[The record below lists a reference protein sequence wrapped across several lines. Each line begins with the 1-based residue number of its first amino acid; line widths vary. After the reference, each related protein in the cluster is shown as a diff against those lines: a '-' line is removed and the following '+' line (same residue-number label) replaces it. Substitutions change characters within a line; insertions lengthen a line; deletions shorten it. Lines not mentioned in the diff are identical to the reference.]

1 MCKVLIFGGTTEGRL
16 LWEYCHQEAIP
27 AEMYVAT
34 EYGAYV
40 LERSDADHPHVHVGR
55 LDSHEMAALFERE
68 GNVLIV
74 DATHPYAT
82 EVTRNIVRAC
92 ETSGKAG
99 IRVERSSCLDG
110 EADFFSEGRIVP
122 VGSVAR
128 AAEYLQD
135 QTGNILVTTGSK
147 ELERYTAISGYRER
161 LYVRVLPNPDIL
173 KHCIS
178 LGIEGDHLIGMQGP
192 FSTQMN
198 CAMIK
203 EYGIR
208 WLVTKDSGVQ
218 GGFPEKL
225 QATEQTGIRCIVVGR
240 NPINED
246 ETNSMG
252 LQDIKRRI
260 KEWYLNE

>member
-16 LWEYCHQEAIP
+16 LWEYCHKEAIP

-40 LERSDADHPHVHVGR
+40 LEGSDADNPHIHVGR
-55 LDSHEMAALFERE
+55 LDSHEMTVLFERE
-68 GNVLIV
+68 GNILVV

-82 EVTRNIVRAC
+82 EVSKNIFDAC
-92 ETSGKAG
+92 EASGKSG
-99 IRVERSSCLDG
+99 IRVERNSCLEG
-110 EADFFSEGRIVP
+110 ETDFFSDDRIVF
-122 VGSVAR
+122 VDGVAQ
-128 AAEYLQD
+128 AAEYLQG

-147 ELERYTAISGYRER
+147 ELKQYMSIPGYRDR
-161 LYVRVLPNPDIL
+161 LYVRVLPNPDVL
-173 KHCIS
+173 KGCIS
-178 LGIEGDHLIGMQGP
+178 LGIERDHLIGMQGP

-203 EYGIR
+203 EFGIR

-225 QATEQTGIRCIVVGR
+225 HAAKQTGIRCVVVGR
-240 NPINED
+240 HPAD
-246 ETNSMG
+246 ADRTNGMG
-252 LQDIKRRI
+252 LQDIKGKI
-260 KEWYLNE
+260 KEWYLH

>member
-40 LERSDADHPHVHVGR
+40 LEKSDADNPHIHVGR
-55 LDSHEMAALFERE
+55 LDSYDMAALFERE
-68 GNVLIV
+68 GNVLVV

-82 EVTRNIVRAC
+82 EVTRNLLESCKA
-92 ETSGKAG
+92 SGKSG
-99 IRVERSSCLDG
+99 IRVERSACLEGGTESFGD
-110 EADFFSEGRIVP
+110 GRIVT
-122 VGSVAR
+122 VGSVAQ
-128 AAEYLQD
+128 AAEYLES

-147 ELERYTAISGYRER
+147 ELKQYTLIPGYRER
-161 LYVRVLPNPDIL
+161 LYVRVLPNPDVL
-173 KHCIS
+173 KYCIS
-178 LGIEGDHLIGMQGP
+178 LGIEGEHLIGMQGP
-192 FSTQMN
+192 FSVEMN

-225 QATEQTGIRCIVVGR
+225 HAAERTGICCVVVGR
-240 NPINED
+240 QPVNTD
-246 ETNSMG
+246 KRDSMG
-252 LQDIKRRI
+252 LQEAKRRI
-260 KEWYLNE
+260 KEWYRNE